1 MIVLKTLLGLVLF
14 SGSLLTAIVIC
25 NFIGYGMRLV
35 LERGDYI
42 QPSLKEVGPNCV
54 FGLCGIIIV
63 GMVIFA
69 SYGIGI
75 SLF

>member
-1 MIVLKTLLGLVLF
+1 MIVLKTLLGFVLF
-14 SGSLLTAIVIC
+14 SGSLLTAMVIC

-54 FGLCGIIIV
+54 FGFFGSMIIV
-63 GMVIFA
+63 GVIFA

>member
-14 SGSLLTAIVIC
+14 SGSLLIAMVIC

-42 QPSLKEVGPNCV
+42 QPHLKEVGLNCV
-54 FGLCGIIIV
+54 IGLLGSSIIGI
-63 GMVIFA
+63 VIFA

-75 SLF
+75 NLF

>member
-14 SGSLLTAIVIC
+14 SGSLLTAMVIC

-54 FGLCGIIIV
+54 FGFFGSMIIV
-63 GMVIFA
+63 GVIFA